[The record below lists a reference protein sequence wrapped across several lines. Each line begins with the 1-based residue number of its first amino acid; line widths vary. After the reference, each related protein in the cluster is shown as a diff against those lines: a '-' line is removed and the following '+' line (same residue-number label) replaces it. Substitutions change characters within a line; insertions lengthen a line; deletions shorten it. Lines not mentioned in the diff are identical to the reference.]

1 MLNRTN
7 RTLSENFNR
16 LNLGTRS
23 LVLVENVN
31 TGKPTLRIHH
41 DHDFA
46 MRARMFVSSDPAI
59 RSPSSRIRIPGIL
72 GSTSVVTWP
81 GAGLVVRPPAS
92 ESESAT
98 SWAYSCMEYAQAVQS
113 LTQPQMGEVKPKHKS
128 LKDLRFGK
136 VSTVGVGHDRPSRQ
150 TAAAAIVAAAA
161 GG

>member
-7 RTLSENFNR
+7 RTLSANLHR

-31 TGKPTLRIHH
+31 SGKSTLRIHH

-46 MRARMFVSSDPAI
+46 MRARMFASSDPAI
-59 RSPSSRIRIPGIL
+59 RLPSSRIRIPSIL

-81 GAGLVVRPPAS
+81 VAGPVVRPPAS
-92 ESESAT
+92 ESVT
-98 SWAYSCMEYAQAVQS
+98 SLANSCADYAQSVLT
-113 LTQPQMGEVKPKHKS
+113 LTQSQADGVKPKHKS
-128 LKDLRFGK
+128 SKDLHFGM
-136 VSTVGVGHDRPSRQ
+136 VSTVGVARDRVSRY
-150 TAAAAIVAAAA
+150 TAASAIVAAAA